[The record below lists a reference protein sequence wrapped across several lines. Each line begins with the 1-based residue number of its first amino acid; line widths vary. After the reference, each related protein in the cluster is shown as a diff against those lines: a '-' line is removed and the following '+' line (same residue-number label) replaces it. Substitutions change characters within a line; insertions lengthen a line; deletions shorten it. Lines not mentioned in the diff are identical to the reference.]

1 MSKITFRRSHPGGGP
16 LGRVSYGIAG
26 VPGIVVIDRGMFVGE
41 PPATIELDCTLA
53 EAKAKPAKVAPA
65 APAVEAPAAP
75 AKAEGIV
82 TKAKGKLVKS
92 TVA

>member
-65 APAVEAPAAP
+65 APAQPTVGVVPP
-75 AKAEGIV
+75 KEGIV